1 MKNKIIFLTFVVFVF
16 LFKFSFSQSISN
28 KTFKTL
34 DFLYRVSGFKTV
46 AGIHNREP
54 NAIPDQWTSEIFK
67 LTGKYPGLWS
77 GDFLF
82 QEENIA
88 NRQKMVDEAAKQ
100 WNNGAIVNIMWHAC
114 NPALNEPCGWNKE
127 GVLSHLSDEQWKELT
142 TDGTALNKEWKSR
155 VDEVCVYLAYLQE
168 KGVEVLW
175 RPMHEMNQGVFW
187 WGGRPG
193 PNGTRKLYQMLHDY
207 MTNEKGLSNLIWV
220 WNIQDFETLAS
231 DAVSYNPGDSYWD
244 VLSLDVYDDKTGFS
258 DEKYNII
265 VGASNGK
272 PIAIGECQ
280 KLPIVEKLKS
290 QPKWTFFMGWS
301 ELVFEKNSKE
311 QIKAVYD
318 TENVIT
324 LDEMPG
330 WK

>member
-1 MKNKIIFLTFVVFVF
+1 MKNNFIVLVAIILMPS
-16 LFKFSFSQSISN
+16 LGACQAKKERS
-28 KTFKTL
+28 FKTL
-34 DFLYRVSGFKTV
+34 DFLYEISGSKTI

-54 NAIPDQWTSEIFK
+54 NANPDQWTNEIHR

-82 QEENIA
+82 QEENIE
-88 NRQKMVDEAAKQ
+88 NRQTMIDEAVTQ
-100 WNNGAIVNIMWHAC
+100 WEKGAVINIMWHTC
-114 NPALNEPCGWNKE
+114 SPALNEPCGWNKE

-142 TDGTALNKEWKSR
+142 TDGTPLNKEWKSR
-155 VDEVCVYLAYLQE
+155 VDEISGYLEYLQN

-193 PNGTRKLYQMLHDY
+193 PEGTLKLFQMLHDY
-207 MTNEKGLSNLIWV
+207 MTNEKGLTNLIWV
-220 WNIQDFETLAS
+220 WDIQDFGTLAA
-231 DAVSYNPGDSYWD
+231 DAISYNPGDEYWD
-244 VLSLDVYDDKTGFS
+244 VLALDVYDDKSGYS
-258 DEKYNII
+258 EEKYNII
-265 VGASNGK
+265 VEAAKGK

-280 KLPIVEKLKS
+280 KIPTVEQLKD

-301 ELVFEKNSKE
+301 ELEVERNTEE
-311 QIKAVYD
+311 QIKKVHDA
-318 TENVIT
+318 ENVLT

-330 WK
+330 WE